1 MPCNLLNSQL
11 GGKESVKEFA
21 SINCQF
27 VGFPFVTGGVGV
39 GVAERLFKAKYPATP
54 AKTTTRII
62 NAMFANPFWFIS
74 LIIAK
79 LIIDFDFRIKKF
91 SSPKIKIWFES
102 MFFYGFFCGFERCGS
117 AAFRIF
123 AGGIFRKNA

>member
-1 MPCNLLNSQL
+1 MSKILSSFVIIIYLLYYVPVIL
-11 GGKESVKEFA
+11 

-27 VGFPFVTGGVGV
+27 VGVPFVTGGVGV

-91 SSPKIKIWFES
+91 SSPKIKIWFEP
-102 MFFYGFFCGFERCGS
+102 
-117 AAFRIF
+117 I
-123 AGGIFRKNA
+123 N